1 MTKKA
6 AITTKRG
13 NKKTTKIVKS
23 AKSSGPIIETFNSR
37 WLKLRMIEK
46 GISQRDLASHLGVHP
61 SAMNHM
67 IGGRRSINK
76 EYLEMIARLLG
87 LTLPELLAGLK
98 HTQTSPEAHGE
109 LEIAGWIDGALI
121 VHKGHPKG
129 PRNAPNP
136 QTGAAVESIEV
147 LRCQTMGSQ
156 FDGIDGALVYY
167 YPTNR
172 VDADSLQRLC
182 IVEIGSKGGVRA
194 MRVVKRGYSVGKYN
208 LALFNGVISEEDC
221 EITSS
226 APVMWMKM

>member
-6 AITTKRG
+6 SMTNKRD
-13 NKKTTKIVKS
+13 NKKTTKSVNKPSEVI
-23 AKSSGPIIETFNSR
+23 NSR
-37 WLKLRMIEK
+37 WFKLRLIEK
-46 GISQRDLASHLGVHP
+46 GLSQRDLAKRLGVEP
-61 SAMNHM
+61 SALNHM
-67 IGGRRSINK
+67 VNGRRSINK
-76 EYLEMIARLLG
+76 EYLDTIAKLLG

-98 HTQTSPEAHGE
+98 HTETTPEAHGE

-136 QTGAAVESIEV
+136 QAGASVESIEV

-172 VDADSLQRLC
+172 VDPDSLQRLC

-194 MRVVKRGYSVGKYN
+194 MRVVKRGYSVGRYN